1 MIGEVIEQAIW
12 VTGEEP
18 PELQAQFE
26 KDLRAGL
33 ADIAGQYGVIIGPL
47 IMRELKPGQERVPK
61 VPDYIQGPDVR
72 LLVGEATVIGE
83 EFKSEGRFIA
93 DLDPK
98 DLERLRVITRRVHQ
112 AWNPGKPELSIEKC
126 DENINKQGWK
136 AALTALREQVGIKVH

>member
-12 VTGEEP
+12 ITGEEP

-83 EFKSEGRFIA
+83 ELKSEGRFIA

-98 DLERLRVITRRVHQ
+98 VTGDYAAGPPSMEPWQARAIDREVRRKYQ
-112 AWNPGKPELSIEKC
+112 
-126 DENINKQGWK
+126 
-136 AALTALREQVGIKVH
+136 